1 MIRILLELIQRVKKS
16 FFWIWRQEGTPAERA
31 RGVAVGIF
39 SGCFPFFG
47 FQSLIGVLLASWFK
61 GNHLMAVAATWISNP
76 FTYVPLYWFNY
87 HVGSILLGPVQNLA
101 EPGPFSFSMI
111 WTQGWIFSSRLLIG
125 STLVGLFASSIVGTI
140 VYFLLSRLFKMKRF
154 D

>member
-16 FFWIWRQEGTPAERA
+16 FFWIWKQEGTPGERA

-39 SGCFPFFG
+39 SGSFPFFG
-47 FQSLIGVLLASWFK
+47 LQSLMGVLLASWFK

-87 HVGSILLGPVQNLA
+87 K
-101 EPGPFSFSMI
+101 
-111 WTQGWIFSSRLLIG
+111 IG
-125 STLVGLFASSIVGTI
+125 LML
-140 VYFLLSRLFKMKRF
+140 
-154 D
+154 